1 MEKQAYEGV
10 IHTKDRVEGLQA
22 FKEKRQ
28 PMYKGSKYVRSK
40 QQTNSFEE
48 RVETIKQGGAP
59 KYHEQNKAKGKLFVR
74 DRLALLF
81 DNGEYVE
88 DALFANCEQNGL
100 PADGV
105 VTATGKIH
113 GRTACVMANDSTV
126 KAGSWGSRTVEK
138 ILRIQET
145 AEKLRVPLFY
155 LVDSAGARITD
166 QVEMFPGRRGA
177 EESL

>member
-10 IHTKDRVEGLQA
+10 IHTKDRIEGLQA
-22 FKEKRQ
+22 FKEKRK
-28 PMYKGSKYVRSK
+28 PMYKGKYVRPK
-40 QQTNSFEE
+40 QQSNSFEE

-88 DALFANCEQNGL
+88 DALFANCEQTGL

-105 VTATGKIH
+105 VTATGKIWSY
-113 GRTACVMANDSTV
+113 CVCN
-126 KAGSWGSRTVEK
+126 G
-138 ILRIQET
+138 Q
-145 AEKLRVPLFY
+145 
-155 LVDSAGARITD
+155 
-166 QVEMFPGRRGA
+166 
-177 EESL
+177 

>member
-1 MEKQAYEGV
+1 
-10 IHTKDRVEGLQA
+10 
-22 FKEKRQ
+22 
-28 PMYKGSKYVRSK
+28 MYKGSKYVRPK
-40 QQTNSFEE
+40 QQSNSFEE

-88 DALFANCEQNGL
+88 DALFANCEQTGL

-126 KAGSWGSRTVEK
+126 KLDHGDHAQLKR
-138 ILRIQET
+138 
-145 AEKLRVPLFY
+145 FY
-155 LVDSAGARITD
+155 VFKKQLKNYVFRYFI
-166 QVEMFPGRRGA
+166 
-177 EESL
+177 

>member
-1 MEKQAYEGV
+1 MLDQ
-10 IHTKDRVEGLQA
+10 
-22 FKEKRQ
+22 
-28 PMYKGSKYVRSK
+28 K
-40 QQTNSFEE
+40 QQSNSFEE

-88 DALFANCEQNGL
+88 DALFANCEQTGL

-126 KAGSWGSRTVEK
+126 KLDRGDRAQLKR
-138 ILRIQET
+138 
-145 AEKLRVPLFY
+145 FY
-155 LVDSAGARITD
+155 VFKKQLKNYVFRYFI
-166 QVEMFPGRRGA
+166 
-177 EESL
+177 

>member
-1 MEKQAYEGV
+1 MLEQ
-10 IHTKDRVEGLQA
+10 
-22 FKEKRQ
+22 
-28 PMYKGSKYVRSK
+28 K
-40 QQTNSFEE
+40 QQSNAFQE

-59 KYHEQNKAKGKLFVR
+59 KYHEQNKAKGKIFVR

-88 DALFANCEQNGL
+88 DALFANCEQTGL

-113 GRTACVMANDSTV
+113 GRTVCVMANDSTV

-138 ILRIQET
+138 SYAFKKQLKSYVYHFFILLICRCS
-145 AEKLRVPLFY
+145 Y
-155 LVDSAGARITD
+155 Y
-166 QVEMFPGRRGA
+166 
-177 EESL
+177 

>member
-1 MEKQAYEGV
+1 MKNE
-10 IHTKDRVEGLQA
+10 L
-22 FKEKRQ
+22 KRLNKAAHQ
-28 PMYKGSKYVRSK
+28 
-40 QQTNSFEE
+40 
-48 RVETIKQGGAP
+48 

-88 DALFANCEQNGL
+88 DALFANCEQTGL

-105 VTATGKIH
+105 ITATGKIH

-126 KAGSWGSRTVEK
+126 KAGSWGARTVEK

-145 AEKLRVPLFY
+145 AEKITCSVILF
-155 LVDSAGARITD
+155 S
-166 QVEMFPGRRGA
+166 
-177 EESL
+177 